1 VCEDSGLMPSR
12 LPNQSL
18 NELLHRVFGHREFRA
33 HQQEV
38 CEAAAA
44 GRDVLLVMPTGA
56 GKSLC
61 YQLPALARGGVG
73 LVISPLIALME
84 DQAAKLESLGLRV
97 GRVHSGRSRDAARQA
112 CRDYLAGTLDF
123 LFIAPE
129 RLRVLGFPEMLA
141 KRKPALIAIDEAH
154 CISQWGHDFRPDYR
168 LLGQHLQA
176 LRPAPVI
183 ALTATATP
191 NVQRDIVAQLEL
203 DDAAI
208 FITGFRRENLAVE
221 AIELSKPQ
229 RAEFTAKLLADEGAR
244 PAIVYAPSRKA
255 AEELATLLNRKFPAK
270 AYHAGL
276 DAGVRE
282 RVQREFS
289 SGKLEV
295 VVATIAFGMGVDKAN
310 VRTVVHV
317 ALPGSVEAYYQE
329 IGRAGRDGQLA
340 RTVLLYSFADRKV
353 QEFFL
358 ERSYPAT
365 GELERV
371 ARVLG
376 EDFADVNGLAQR
388 LKMDRETLDRALE
401 KLVTQGVA
409 SFDMNGDVRMAE
421 DAALPNKWKQSYDV
435 QVAFRRN
442 QIDRMVAFAEGHTCR
457 MQALVEHFGESDR
470 RGPCGHCDVCRP
482 GAGENAHA
490 PDASEREIL
499 RVILKALEGRG
510 QSTRKLFTELALTR
524 ERKEFDAWLDGLARA
539 GLIAIANETFT
550 NGDGKEIT
558 YRKATI
564 MHEGRT
570 PDDAT
575 LATVW
580 IRDMQEGAKTTR
592 KRKKA
597 AAPPVVKTRSA
608 RVVERGES
616 RTTVGGYPI
625 DAARP
630 AVVRAK
636 ERAVEQ
642 PVVEIALNDIQSQL
656 EVKLKDWRK
665 EQARAAGLPSFFI
678 FSDTVLRSIVLTRPK
693 TVGELRDVSGIGPEK
708 LDRFGVAVV
717 ELCRA

>member
-1 VCEDSGLMPSR
+1 MPSY

-18 NELLHRVFGHREFRA
+18 HELLHQVFGHREFRA

-61 YQLPALARGGVG
+61 YQLPALTRGGVG

-84 DQAAKLESLGLRV
+84 DQAAKLESLGLGV
-97 GRVHSGRSRDAARQA
+97 GRVHSGRTRDDARQA

-129 RLRVLGFPEMLA
+129 RLRVPGFPEMLA

-168 LLGQHLQA
+168 MLGQHLQA
-176 LRPAPVI
+176 LRPTPVI
-183 ALTATATP
+183 AMTATATP
-191 NVQRDIVAQLEL
+191 NVQRDIVAQLDL
-203 DDAAI
+203 GDAAI

-229 RAEFTAKLLADEGAR
+229 RAEFTAKLLAEQSAR

-255 AEELATLLNRKFPAK
+255 AEELATLLNKKFPAK

-276 DAGVRE
+276 EAGVRE
-282 RVQREFS
+282 GVQREFS

-295 VVATIAFGMGVDKAN
+295 VVATIAFGMGVDKSN

-329 IGRAGRDGQLA
+329 IGRAGRDGLPA

-376 EDFADVNGLAQR
+376 DEFAEVDELARR
-388 LKMDRETLDRALE
+388 LKMDREMLDRALE
-401 KLVTQGVA
+401 KLAAQGVA
-409 SFDMNGDVRMAE
+409 VFDMNGNVRMAE
-421 DAALPNKWKQSYDV
+421 ESALPKKWKQSYDA

-470 RGPCGHCDVCRP
+470 RGACGHCDVCRP
-482 GAGENAHA
+482 GSGENAHA
-490 PDASEREIL
+490 PNANEREVL
-499 RVILKALEGRG
+499 RAILKALEGRG
-510 QSTRKLFTELALTR
+510 QSTGKLFTELALTR
-524 ERKEFDAWLDGLARA
+524 ERKEFDAWMDGLARA
-539 GLIAIANETFT
+539 ALISIANETFT
-550 NGDGKEIT
+550 NPEGKEIT
-558 YRKATI
+558 YRRATI
-564 MHEGRT
+564 THEGRT

-580 IRDMQEGAKTTR
+580 IRGMQESAKAT
-592 KRKKA
+592 KKQKKE
-597 AAPPVVKTRSA
+597 AAPPVIRTRSVWSGGQ
-608 RVVERGES
+608 RIMPDRGGHPAS
-616 RTTVGGYPI
+616 PLIAQKNRAMNG
-625 DAARP
+625 AAVHVANGP
-630 AVVRAK
+630 
-636 ERAVEQ
+636 
-642 PVVEIALNDIQSQL
+642 PEIGELNDIQSQL
-656 EVKLKDWRK
+656 EARLKDWRK

-678 FSDTVLRSIVLTRPK
+678 FSDTVLRSIALTRPK
-693 TVGELRDVSGIGPEK
+693 TVGELRNVRGVGPEK
-708 LDRFGVAVV
+708 LDRFGAAVV

>member
-1 VCEDSGLMPSR
+1 MCENSELMPSHI
-12 LPNQSL
+12 PNQSL
-18 NELLHRVFGHREFRA
+18 HELLHRVFGHSEFRA

-84 DQAAKLESLGLRV
+84 DQAQKLESLGLRV
-97 GRVHSGRSRDAARQA
+97 GRVHSGRSRDDARQA

-129 RLRVLGFPEMLA
+129 RLRVPGFPEMLA

-168 LLGQHLQA
+168 LLGQYLQA
-176 LRPAPVI
+176 LRPTPVI

-191 NVQRDIVAQLEL
+191 NVQRDIVAQLGLEA
-203 DDAAI
+203 AAI

-229 RAEFTAKLLADEGAR
+229 RAEYTAKLLAEANAR

-276 DAGVRE
+276 ETGVRE
-282 RVQREFS
+282 RVQRDFS
-289 SGKLEV
+289 NGKLEV

-329 IGRAGRDGQLA
+329 IGRAGRDGLPA
-340 RTVLLYSFADRKV
+340 RTVLLHSFADRKV

-371 ARVLG
+371 AQVLG
-376 EDFADVNGLAQR
+376 EEFAAVDELARR
-388 LKMDRETLDRALE
+388 LKMDRETMDRALE
-401 KLVTQGVA
+401 KLAAQGVA
-409 SFDMNGDVRMAE
+409 IFGMNGDVRMAE
-421 DAALPNKWKQSYDV
+421 DAALPKKWKQSYDA

-457 MQALVEHFGESDR
+457 MQALVEHFGESDK
-470 RGPCGHCDVCRP
+470 RGPCGHCDACKP
-482 GAGENAHA
+482 GGGENAHV
-490 PDASEREIL
+490 PDADERESL

-510 QSTRKLFTELALTR
+510 QSTGKLFTELALTR
-524 ERKEFDAWLDGLARA
+524 ERKEFDAWMDGLARA
-539 GLIAIANETFT
+539 ALISIANETFT
-550 NGDGKEIT
+550 NPEGKEIT

-564 MHEGRT
+564 THEGRT

-580 IRDMQEGAKTTR
+580 IRDIQESAKATK
-592 KRKKA
+592 KRKKVVV
-597 AAPPVVKTRSA
+597 APAMRTRS
-608 RVVERGES
+608 VSTSER
-616 RTTVGGYPI
+616 RTAGGYPV
-625 DAARP
+625 AAAQSIVTR
-630 AVVRAK
+630 VK
-636 ERAVEQ
+636 EKAEPQ
-642 PVVEIALNDIQSQL
+642 PVVAVELNDVQSQL
-656 EVKLKDWRK
+656 EARLKEWRK

-678 FSDTVLRSIVLTRPK
+678 FSDTVLRSIVLSRPK
-693 TVGELRDVSGIGPEK
+693 TVGELRDVRGVGPEK
-708 LDRFGVAVV
+708 LDRFGAAVV
-717 ELCRA
+717 ELCQA

>member
-1 VCEDSGLMPSR
+1 MPSLFTSVSESR
-12 LPNQSL
+12 EQLG
-18 NELLHRVFGHREFRA
+18 ELLHRIFGHHEFRP

-84 DQAAKLESLGLRV
+84 DQAQKLEALGLRV
-97 GRVHSGRSRDAARQA
+97 GRVHSGRTRDDARQA

-129 RLRVLGFPEMLA
+129 RLRVPGFPEMLA

-168 LLGQHLQA
+168 ALGQHLQA

-191 NVQRDIVAQLEL
+191 SVQRDIVAQLGL
-203 DDAAI
+203 GDAAI

-229 RAEFTAKLLADEGAR
+229 RAEYAAKLLADESAR

-276 DAGVRE
+276 EAGIRE

-317 ALPGSVEAYYQE
+317 ALPGSVEAFYQE
-329 IGRAGRDGQLA
+329 IGRAGRDGLPA
-340 RTVLLYSFADRKV
+340 RTVLLHSFADRRV

-365 GELERV
+365 SELERV
-371 ARVLG
+371 ARLLG
-376 EDFADVNGLAQR
+376 EDFAGVDELTRR

-401 KLVTQGVA
+401 KLASQGVA
-409 SFDMNGDVRMAE
+409 VFDMNGDVRMAE
-421 DAALPNKWKQSYDV
+421 GAELPKKWKQSYDA
-435 QVAFRRN
+435 QVAFRRS
-442 QIDRMVAFAEGHTCR
+442 QIDRMVAFAEGHVCR

-482 GAGENAHA
+482 GGGENEHA
-490 PDASEREIL
+490 PDADERENL
-499 RVILKALEGRG
+499 RAILKALEGRG
-510 QSTRKLFTELALTR
+510 QSTGKLFTELALTR

-550 NGDGKEIT
+550 NAEGKEIT

-564 MHEGRT
+564 THEGRT

-575 LATVW
+575 MATVW
-580 IRDMQEGAKTTR
+580 LRTMQESAKTTR
-592 KRKKA
+592 KRRKAVAVPVRRTEYKK
-597 AAPPVVKTRSA
+597 
-608 RVVERGES
+608 
-616 RTTVGGYPI
+616 
-625 DAARP
+625 P
-630 AVVRAK
+630 AVEVNRQGLRAGGVN
-636 ERAVEQ
+636 RAIPPIAPKNGAMDVATGIVELNDVQ
-642 PVVEIALNDIQSQL
+642 IAL
-656 EVKLKDWRK
+656 EMRLKEWRR

-678 FSDTVLRSIVLTRPK
+678 FSDTVLRSIAVTGPK
-693 TVGELRDVSGIGPEK
+693 SVGELREVRGVGPDK
-708 LDRFGVAVV
+708 LERFGAAVV